1 MVSTG
6 STTRGKTANRGRTNK
21 SETPDAP
28 PPRGTARRARFR
40 GWFSPRLT
48 PYLMVLPALLLEL
61 LVHIIPMIVGIWMSF
76 VELTQFY
83 IRQWS
88 SAPWAGLNNYKVA
101 LDVHSP
107 IGRDLFHSFSITIVY
122 TLLVVAVSWSLG
134 MSAALVLQRTFR
146 GRGVLR
152 TMFLVP
158 YALPIYAGVIT
169 WSFMFQRDNG
179 LINHVLIDN
188 LHLSDHPSFWLI
200 GNKAFIA
207 MAIVAI
213 WRSWPFAFLML
224 TAGMQ
229 SIPEELY
236 DASAVDGA
244 GVWRQARFITLAMLR
259 PVNVV
264 LVLML
269 FLWTFNDFNTPF
281 VLFGPT
287 APKQADIISIHIY
300 SNSFVNWNF
309 GLGSAMSVLLLLF
322 LLLVTGLWLLV
333 MNRRSRRA

>member
-1 MVSTG
+1 VRPPMV
-6 STTRGKTANRGRTNK
+6 
-21 SETPDAP
+21 
-28 PPRGTARRARFR
+28 
-40 GWFSPRLT
+40 

-61 LVHIIPMIVGIWMSF
+61 LVHIVPMFVGIWMSF
-76 VELTQFY
+76 VQLTQFY
-83 IRQWS
+83 IRDWS
-88 SAPWAGLNNYKVA
+88 TAPWAGLGNYKIA

-107 IGRDLFHSFSITIVY
+107 IGSDLLHSFTITIAY
-122 TLLVVAVSWSLG
+122 TLIVVGVAWSLG
-134 MSAALVLQRTFR
+134 MSAALVLQHSFR

-158 YALPIYAGVIT
+158 YSLPIYAGVIT
-169 WSFMFQRDNG
+169 WSFMLQRDNG
-179 LINHVLIDN
+179 LVNHVLIDN
-188 LHLSDHPSFWLI
+188 LHVMDHPSFWLI
-200 GNKAFIA
+200 GNKAFA
-207 MAIVAI
+207 SMTIVAI

-229 SIPEELY
+229 SIPTELY

-244 GVWRQARFITLAMLR
+244 GVWRQARYITLAMLR

-287 APKQADIISIHIY
+287 APKSADIISIHIY
-300 SNSFVNWNF
+300 SNSFVSWNF

-322 LLLVTGLWLLV
+322 LLVVTGLWLLTAG
-333 MNRRSRRA
+333 RRSRRA